1 MYLEQNELRKILQN
15 NHDNF
20 TYQSQNE
27 KLRHCCCTGHRTPR
41 SRTPKMQSSMI
52 TPEPV
57 IVDEVLT
64 RSEKDPLSSSSKS
77 GPKLCKEMLEDLILK
92 GFKCCKCMDETDGE
106 LENGSSLDDSTNSME
121 NKFKPVNGFI
131 YSTDDLHNDTVEKGR
146 EIDVHS
152 RNSSHSTNSKHS
164 RTNSR
169 NSTLETESG
178 IEVTGSDFHSSVAT
192 HFDQRYSQDR
202 AGYEEKKKD
211 VGLRPARNAERND
224 YNGGMID
231 ENKGSMKDISDSCAG
246 GNDNPMLNK
255 NVTSADN
262 DEQVNEK
269 SFNETGD
276 VISKDPVEMKQSS
289 ETANDMVDN
298 GRVNCTVTL
307 DTERLN
313 KNVDES
319 SDACEEKHSK
329 ELKENSTDVLKQSK
343 KQCMSELND
352 NLDKTGDVSVQSK
365 EQMSPGTHDILK
377 DDVEAISNISPGNDA
392 EKVDE
397 MRHNLG
403 SDEHYQLSS
412 SEDSYR
418 TPDEILRTYDNS
430 EESSETNDVDDM
442 NDAVDGTQGGIHA
455 VLDQTQGGVV
465 HVRKEDVPSLASDD
479 EGECSKDEKRQK
491 ECCEV
496 SRRKNIPEFLNFTLI

>member
-1 MYLEQNELRKILQN
+1 MKGDGVGNEASLQARDMYD
-15 NHDNF
+15 NH
-20 TYQSQNE
+20 
-27 KLRHCCCTGHRTPR
+27 
-41 SRTPKMQSSMI
+41 
-52 TPEPV
+52 
-57 IVDEVLT
+57 
-64 RSEKDPLSSSSKS
+64 
-77 GPKLCKEMLEDLILK
+77 
-92 GFKCCKCMDETDGE
+92 
-106 LENGSSLDDSTNSME
+106 
-121 NKFKPVNGFI
+121 
-131 YSTDDLHNDTVEKGR
+131 
-146 EIDVHS
+146 
-152 RNSSHSTNSKHS
+152 
-164 RTNSR
+164 
-169 NSTLETESG
+169 
-178 IEVTGSDFHSSVAT
+178 
-192 HFDQRYSQDR
+192 
-202 AGYEEKKKD
+202 
-211 VGLRPARNAERND
+211 
-224 YNGGMID
+224 
-231 ENKGSMKDISDSCAG
+231 
-246 GNDNPMLNK
+246 MLNK

-276 VISKDPVEMKQSS
+276 VIISKDPVEMKQPS
-289 ETANDMVDN
+289 ETANDMVDD

-329 ELKENSTDVLKQSK
+329 ELKENSTDVPKQSK

-365 EQMSPGTHDILK
+365 EQMSPGTHGILK

-418 TPDEILRTYDNS
+418 TPDEILRTYDSS
-430 EESSETNDVDDM
+430 EESSETNDVNDM